1 MILRFGILFAWA
13 EAGDV
18 AKLLCF
24 KMLLSIS
31 WTRHHSLAINFSLS
45 R

>member
-1 MILRFGILFAWA
+1 MILRFGILFTQA

-18 AKLLCF
+18 ENLSCF

-31 WTRHHSLAINFSLS
+31 
-45 R
+45 